1 MIAQSYLK
9 IFLGGNLTPAIDK
22 LTADALHDGRESA
35 VRSELASVADR
46 EAEGP
51 LHFIS
56 TRYIIGIYYISRYL
70 YLKFL
75 KLIKKL

>member
-51 LHFIS
+51 FHFI
-56 TRYIIGIYYISRYL
+56 
-70 YLKFL
+70 
-75 KLIKKL
+75 